1 MGLLR
6 KKLYT
11 AKVHYFGSVRR
22 RDADV
27 KDIRAWVEAPEPPA
41 LNEKRNALAL
51 LIPLSTVHALH
62 LAKADRRLRDPLATL
77 CGSVGKELLE
87 GEETARGWRCGE
99 NGLASVEAAPGKL
112 VEVPLPDQV
121 SEPEGG
127 SHRVWRGTLLQ
138 WRRSGAL
145 FARVRSP
152 MQGGPLLAIAAG
164 FELLEH
170 AARTSPYEQ
179 TIVPAAVGLAVID
192 QLYGVMGSAEWDRLG
207 RRASK
212 FLLEAVRRF
221 VMADDPR
228 EQLARNEKRMQ
239 SVREYEKA
247 GYGGPG
253 FDVGGLGGGGFDGGV
268 GF

>member
-11 AKVHYFGSVRR
+11 ARVHYFGSVHRA
-22 RDADV
+22 DADV
-27 KDIRAWVEAPEPPA
+27 QDIRAWVEAPEPPA

-51 LIPLSTVHALH
+51 LIPLSTLHALH
-62 LAKADRRLRDPLATL
+62 LAKADRRLRDPLAEL
-77 CGSVGKELLE
+77 CGRVGKELLE
-87 GEETARGWRCGE
+87 GEERARSWRSGE

-112 VEVPLPDQV
+112 VEVPLPDQI

-127 SHRVWRGTLLQ
+127 SDRVWRGSLLQ
-138 WRRSGAL
+138 WRRSGVL

-152 MQGGPLLAIAAG
+152 MRGGPLLAIAAG
-164 FELLEH
+164 FELLEQ
-170 AARTSPYEQ
+170 AIKTSSYEQ
-179 TIVPAAVGLAVID
+179 TVVPVAVGLAVID

-207 RRASK
+207 RRAST
-212 FLLEAVRRF
+212 FVMEAVRRF

-228 EQLARNEKRMQ
+228 EQLAINEKRMRTA
-239 SVREYEKA
+239 REFEKA
-247 GYGGPG
+247 GYGGHG
-253 FDVGGLGGGGFDGGV
+253 FDAGMGVDGGV